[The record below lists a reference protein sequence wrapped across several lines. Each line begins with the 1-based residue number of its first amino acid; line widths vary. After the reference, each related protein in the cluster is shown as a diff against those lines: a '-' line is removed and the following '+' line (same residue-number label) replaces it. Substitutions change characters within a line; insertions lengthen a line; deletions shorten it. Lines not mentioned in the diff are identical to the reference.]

1 MAYTNRDVYI
11 LRAKPR
17 EFTAGNKAPDDVA
30 AICARMGM
38 RLLRWPM
45 FPRTKNKLLQK
56 LWLAF
61 HSNFNWVKVF
71 FAAGSGARVVYQHP
85 SYGYRVS
92 AVWVPLLQKRK
103 GLKMIAVIHDLE
115 SLRRGIAGAIEDR
128 RVTNTFADNKLL
140 KQFDAVICH
149 NEHMRQYLIGQ
160 GFDENKLVNLEIF
173 DYLSDCKRVQP
184 EKGSAPSIAIAGNLS
199 KGKCGYIY
207 EILAP
212 GANPGLTVN
221 LYGGGFD
228 ESAASDRFVW
238 HGSFKPEELP
248 DHLTGDFGL
257 VWDGPVAETCGGN
270 TGEYLR
276 YNNPHKTSL
285 YLSSGMPVVVWSEAA
300 IADFVR
306 ENGVG
311 ITVSSLAEL
320 ESAIRAVSPEDY
332 ARMRENVQ
340 RVGAQLRD
348 GHYLRCAL
356 AEAEQCF

>member
-1 MAYTNRDVYI
+1 MAYSNRDVYI

-38 RLLRWPM
+38 RLVRWPM
-45 FPRTKNKLLQK
+45 FPKVRSSLLK
-56 LWLAF
+56 KSWLLF
-61 HSNFNWVKVF
+61 HSNWNWVKVL
-71 FAAGSGARVVYQHP
+71 FAAGRGARVVYQHP

-92 AVWVPLLQKRK
+92 AFWVPLLQRTK
-103 GLKMIAVIHDLE
+103 GLKLIAVIHDLE
-115 SLRRGIAGAIEDR
+115 SLRRGIAGTVKDNRA
-128 RVTNTFADNKLL
+128 TNEFADAKLL
-140 KQFDAVICH
+140 RQFDAVICH

-160 GFDENKLVNLEIF
+160 GFAESKLVNLEIF
-173 DYLSDCKRVQP
+173 DYLSDCARVQP
-184 EKGSAPSIAIAGNLS
+184 EKGSAPSVTIAGNLAP
-199 KGKCGYIY
+199 GKCGYIY
-207 EILAP
+207 KILAP

-221 LYGGGFD
+221 LYGIHFD

-257 VWDGPVAETCGGN
+257 VWDGPTAETCGGN
-270 TGEYLR
+270 TGAYLR

-285 YLSSGMPVVVWSEAA
+285 YLSSGMPVAVWSEAA
-300 IADFVR
+300 IADFVL

-311 ITVSSLAEL
+311 ITVSNLAEL
-320 ESAIRAVSPEDY
+320 EDAIRAVTPEDY
-332 ARMRENVQ
+332 ARMCQNVQ

-348 GHYLRCAL
+348 GHYLRHAL
-356 AEAEQCF
+356 EQAEAQL